1 MDFVAPESLVFWTTI
16 IFILFF
22 LLLKKLA
29 WKPILR
35 AVKDREDSIN
45 NALESAEEA
54 RKEMQNL
61 VADNER
67 ILKEARVERDSLL
80 KDAREIKDKMIAE
93 AKDEANSQSDK
104 IIKQA
109 KVSIENEKQAAIID
123 LKNQVAELS
132 IGIAEKVIKEEL
144 SNKDKQIELIEK
156 MLDEATLK

>member
-16 IFILFF
+16 IFIAFF
-22 LLLKKLA
+22 FLLKKLA
-29 WKPILR
+29 WKPILG

-67 ILKEARVERDSLL
+67 ILKEARSERDNLL

-93 AKDEANSQSDK
+93 AKDEAKSQSDK
-104 IIKQA
+104 ILKHA
-109 KVSIENEKQAAIID
+109 KASIEHEKQAAIID